1 MVVYLQV
8 SGELS
13 NAGQPMRRFTQ
24 TFVLAIQAP
33 KTYYVHNDIFRY
45 QDLIFPDE
53 EEVDAGGVEG
63 GVGESGEREVEEGVR
78 SEPEEDE
85 RQTQGQQLSAP
96 AATTEPQTQPP
107 LIPPQPPV
115 IQQQQQMYY
124 APPPQQSHVSYFTAT
139 RMSEE
144 NTVVNRVICFR
155 YTR

>member
-1 MVVYLQV
+1 M

-53 EEVDAGGVEG
+53 EEADGVGGVEG
-63 GVGESGEREVEEGVR
+63 GESGEREVEESGR

-85 RQTQGQQLSAP
+85 HPSQAQQLSAAP
-96 AATTEPQTQPP
+96 TTTAAEQQTQPP
-107 LIPPQPPV
+107 LIPTQQPPL
-115 IQQQQQMYY
+115 QQQPPMYY
-124 APPPQQSHVSYFTAT
+124 GGLPTPSQHVSIA
-139 RMSEE
+139 
-144 NTVVNRVICFR
+144 NRFYHHYDAEVLNIVWDNA
-155 YTR
+155 